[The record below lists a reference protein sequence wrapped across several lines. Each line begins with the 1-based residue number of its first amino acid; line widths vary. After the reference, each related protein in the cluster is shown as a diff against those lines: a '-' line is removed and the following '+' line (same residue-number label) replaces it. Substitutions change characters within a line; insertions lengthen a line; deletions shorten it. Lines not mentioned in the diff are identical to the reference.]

1 MPELYAL
8 VVRELSSCCQNV
20 SRFCGCCLLA
30 MTDRD
35 VSLTLNMTMDI
46 FACAIFVIA
55 RACPKQ
61 SSGMESFMILASHT
75 VDCHARTLCSLAMT
89 KGVRLKSHLRITRK
103 SARKA
108 MAKPQHS
115 AALKIAIFDSP
126 LLMILSS
133 QPQRTAA
140 MFEP

>member
-35 VSLTLNMTMDI
+35 ATLTLNMTMKF

-55 RACPKQ
+55 SVSEAIKRIERPRRLIATRLTPLALTIKSKTPQKKRAQ
-61 SSGMESFMILASHT
+61 SYGEAT
-75 VDCHARTLCSLAMT
+75 A
-89 KGVRLKSHLRITRK
+89 
-103 SARKA
+103 
-108 MAKPQHS
+108 
-115 AALKIAIFDSP
+115 
-126 LLMILSS
+126 
-133 QPQRTAA
+133 QPR
-140 MFEP
+140 FGFHNL

>member
-1 MPELYAL
+1 MMQYFA
-8 VVRELSSCCQNV
+8 S
-20 SRFCGCCLLA
+20 
-30 MTDRD
+30 
-35 VSLTLNMTMDI
+35 LNMTMDN
-46 FACAIFVIA
+46 FAYAIFVIA
-55 RACPKQ
+55 SVSEAINR
-61 SSGMESFMILASHT
+61 H
-75 VDCHARTLCSLAMT
+75 
-89 KGVRLKSHLRITRK
+89 RITRK

-115 AALKIAIFDSP
+115 RALNITIFDSP